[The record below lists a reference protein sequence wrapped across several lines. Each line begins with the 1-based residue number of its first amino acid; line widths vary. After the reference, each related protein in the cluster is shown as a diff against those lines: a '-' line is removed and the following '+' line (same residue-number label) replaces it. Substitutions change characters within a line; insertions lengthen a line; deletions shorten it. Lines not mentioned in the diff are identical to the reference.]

1 MRYSKVMGGA
11 MAFFNSRRSREVE
24 ELKARLAVVTERSSL
39 LDEASGVG
47 LWEAVLLN
55 GDAMHPQSRW
65 TWSAEFRR
73 MLGFETDKDFPN
85 IVQSWADRLHPDDV
99 GPTFAAFGE
108 HLKDRTGRARYR
120 VDYRLKMRDG
130 TYRWFRATG
139 GCIHQADGL
148 TIRACGS
155 LTDVHEQM
163 LMQQRAAEEAEHD
176 RIAIVALNEGLAA
189 LAAGDLTHRITAE
202 MQPKAI
208 SLKSNFNTAAEK
220 LYEMMRSVVTVIGSV
235 RGGAVEIGRASDDL
249 SRRTEQQAASLEETA
264 AALEQITA
272 TVKKSAEGARK
283 VADVTVT
290 ARSSAE
296 QSGGIV
302 ENAVVAMSQIESS
315 SKEIGQIIG
324 VIDEIAFQ
332 TNLLAL
338 NAGVEAARA
347 GEAGKG
353 FAVVAQEVRELAQRS
368 ANAAKDIKTLIST
381 SSQQVGEG
389 VSLVGKTGDALRQIV
404 RQITEISG
412 LVNEIAASTQE
423 QSVGLNQVNTAVNQ
437 MDQMTQQ
444 NAAMV
449 EETNAASQSLAQEA
463 ENLAGLARH
472 FRLDGGSRDQQ
483 EMRYAAPSARRAA

>member
-1 MRYSKVMGGA
+1 
-11 MAFFNSRRSREVE
+11 
-24 ELKARLAVVTERSSL
+24 
-39 LDEASGVG
+39 
-47 LWEAVLLN
+47 
-55 GDAMHPQSRW
+55 
-65 TWSAEFRR
+65 
-73 MLGFETDKDFPN
+73 
-85 IVQSWADRLHPDDV
+85 
-99 GPTFAAFGE
+99 
-108 HLKDRTGRARYR
+108 
-120 VDYRLKMRDG
+120 MRDG

-139 GCIHQADGL
+139 GCIHQPDGR

-163 LMQQRAAEEAEHD
+163 LMQQKAAVDAEHD
-176 RIAIVALNEGLAA
+176 RIAIEAINEGLAA
-189 LAAGDLTHRITAE
+189 LASGDLTHRITAE
-202 MQPKAI
+202 MQPKAM
-208 SLKSNFNTAAEK
+208 SLKTNFNVAADK
-220 LYEMMRSVVTVIGSV
+220 LFEMMRSVVTVIGSV

-272 TVKKSAEGARK
+272 TVKRSAEGARK
-283 VADVTVT
+283 VADVTVD
-290 ARSSAE
+290 ARASAE

-302 ENAVVAMSQIESS
+302 ENAVVAMSQIEAS

-368 ANAAKDIKTLIST
+368 ANAAKDIKTLVTT
-381 SSQQVGEG
+381 SSQQVGQG
-389 VSLVGKTGDALRQIV
+389 VSLVGKTGEALHQIV
-404 RQITEISG
+404 RQIIEISA

-423 QSVGLNQVNTAVNQ
+423 QSVGLSQVNTAVNQ

-449 EETNAASQSLAQEA
+449 EETNAASQSLAHEA
-463 ENLAGLARH
+463 ENLAGLAQH
-472 FRLDGGSRDQQ
+472 FRLDGASYGQQ
-483 EMRYAAPSARRAA
+483 PARSSFAQPVRAARAA

>member
-1 MRYSKVMGGA
+1 
-11 MAFFNSRRSREVE
+11 MAFFNGRQSK
-24 ELKARLAVVTERSSL
+24 ELNELRNRLAVITERSNL
-39 LDEASGVG
+39 IDEASGVG

-65 TWSAEFRR
+65 TWSAELRR
-73 MLGFETDKDFPN
+73 MIGFETEKEFPN
-85 IVQSWADRLHPDDV
+85 VVQSWADRLHPEDV
-99 GPTFAAFGE
+99 EPTFAAFGE
-108 HLKDRTGRARYR
+108 HLKDKTGKVRYR
-120 VDYRLKMRDG
+120 VNYRLKMRDG

-139 GCIHQADGL
+139 GCIHQPDGR

-163 LMQQRAAEEAEHD
+163 LMQQKAAVDAEHD
-176 RIAIVALNEGLAA
+176 RIAIEAINEGLAA
-189 LAAGDLTHRITAE
+189 LASGDLTHRITAE
-202 MQPKAI
+202 MQPKAM
-208 SLKSNFNTAAEK
+208 SLKTNFNVAADK
-220 LYEMMRSVVTVIGSV
+220 LFEMMRSVVTVIGSV

-272 TVKKSAEGARK
+272 TVKRSAEGARK
-283 VADVTVT
+283 VADVTVD
-290 ARSSAE
+290 ARASAE

-302 ENAVVAMSQIESS
+302 ENAVVAMSQIEAS

-368 ANAAKDIKTLIST
+368 ANAAKDIKTLVTT
-381 SSQQVGEG
+381 SSQQVGQG
-389 VSLVGKTGDALRQIV
+389 VSLVGKTGEALHQIV
-404 RQITEISG
+404 RQIIEISA

-423 QSVGLNQVNTAVNQ
+423 QSVGLSQVNTAVNQ

-449 EETNAASQSLAQEA
+449 EETNAASQSLAHEA
-463 ENLAGLARH
+463 ENLAGLAQN
-472 FRLDGGSRDQQ
+472 FRLDGASYGQQ
-483 EMRYAAPSARRAA
+483 TARSSFAQPVRAARAA